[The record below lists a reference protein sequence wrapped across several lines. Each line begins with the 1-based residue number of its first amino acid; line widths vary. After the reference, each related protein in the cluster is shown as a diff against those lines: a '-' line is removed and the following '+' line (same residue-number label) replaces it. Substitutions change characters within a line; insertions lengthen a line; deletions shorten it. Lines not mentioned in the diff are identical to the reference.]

1 MSDNMRKRIFDDKK
15 NRIITGSRATLTPNP
30 TARSTFI
37 VPRLVRQ
44 GGACVHVVDG
54 DTIDVEK
61 DGRQVRVR
69 LYGIDTPES
78 KQWYGQNATAF
89 TSAQVID
96 RRHNRVCEGM
106 KVAMKIL

>member
-1 MSDNMRKRIFDDKK
+1 M
-15 NRIITGSRATLTPNP
+15 
-30 TARSTFI
+30 
-37 VPRLVRQ
+37 
-44 GGACVHVVDG
+44 VDG

-78 KQWYGQNATAF
+78 KQWYGQNATTF
-89 TSAQVID
+89 TSAQVLGKTIDVKELYID